1 MSQPTLKVLLIEDN
15 PADARLIR
23 EALADARR
31 TTFQLESAAT
41 LAAGQQRLVSG
52 PVDIVLLDLSLP
64 DSQGLETF
72 RRLHHRWP
80 QVPIVVL
87 SGDEDDTVAL
97 TAVNEGAQDFL
108 VKQRVDGD
116 AIGRAIRYAIE
127 RHRML
132 EQVRQL
138 AILDPLTTLANR
150 RGFTML
156 CEHHFEVAKR
166 ASKSLTLLY
175 IDVDRMKSIN
185 DTFGHAE
192 GDRALIDTA
201 RLMAMTFR
209 KADILARLGGDE
221 FCVMLTDS
229 SDQGA
234 QLAVA
239 RLRANLAAFNAGN
252 RRGYALGLSVGTAR
266 FDPEAPR
273 SLASLLEEADQAM
286 YREKRR
292 DQPDRRLTA

>member
-1 MSQPTLKVLLIEDN
+1 MSEATVHVLLIEDN
-15 PADARLIR
+15 PADVRLIR
-23 EALADARR
+23 EALKDARAS
-31 TTFQLESAAT
+31 FLLETADTLSA
-41 LAAGQQRLVSG
+41 GRQRLVSG
-52 PVDIVLLDLSLP
+52 QVDIVLLDLSLS

-80 QVPIVVL
+80 EVPIVVL
-87 SGDEDDTVAL
+87 SGNEDETVAL

-116 AIGRAIRYAIE
+116 ALERAIRYAIE
-127 RHRML
+127 RHRLL

-150 RGFTML
+150 RGFSML

-166 ASKSLTLLY
+166 ANMPLILLY

-201 RLMAMTFR
+201 RLIALTFR
-209 KADILARLGGDE
+209 KADVQARLGGDE
-221 FCVMLTDS
+221 FCVLLTDS
-229 SDQGA
+229 SDEG
-234 QLAVA
+234 A
-239 RLRANLAAFNAGN
+239 RLASSRLKANLAAFNAAN
-252 RRGYALGLSVGTAR
+252 RRGYALSLSVGAAR
-266 FDPEAPR
+266 FDPESPR
-273 SLASLLEEADQAM
+273 SLPSLLEEADQAM
-286 YREKRR
+286 YRQKQR
-292 DQPDRRLTA
+292 DHPDRRLTA